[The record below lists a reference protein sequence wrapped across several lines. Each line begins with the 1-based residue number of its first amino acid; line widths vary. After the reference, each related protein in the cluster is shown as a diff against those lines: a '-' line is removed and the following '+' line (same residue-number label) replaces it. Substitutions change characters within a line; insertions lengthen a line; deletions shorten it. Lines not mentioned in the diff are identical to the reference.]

1 MQLLSAIEALIQQ
14 ILPRV
19 DEPDFIPDHRV
30 PQTVAGGLV
39 VKKPKKPKKPKVV
52 GGGKAGGL
60 GRWMEADEPAAPPV
74 KAVRKVPSFGGKPK
88 GGR

>member
-1 MQLLSAIEALIQQ
+1 M
-14 ILPRV
+14 
-19 DEPDFIPDHRV
+19 

-52 GGGKAGGL
+52 GGGKSGSL
-60 GRWMEADEPAAPPV
+60 GRWLESDEPAAPPV

-88 GGR
+88 GGRKA